1 MVYKKRVIGK
11 SVWTSAC
18 LTFETRYRISIEIF
32 IRDNFSCRD
41 SFSLGRGS
49 QIYFLCS
56 SDLSLAMSW
65 TTKTCYKMQIK
76 SKLYNFY
83 LNLCSVNSFE
93 IMKYA
98 LSFITNFDELI
109 QLNSN

>member
-1 MVYKKRVIGK
+1 
-11 SVWTSAC
+11 
-18 LTFETRYRISIEIF
+18 
-32 IRDNFSCRD
+32 
-41 SFSLGRGS
+41 
-49 QIYFLCS
+49 
-56 SDLSLAMSW
+56 
-65 TTKTCYKMQIK
+65 MQIK